1 MILTTNIDKAIKICQ
16 AERKMREYVFRSDY
30 EKRRRKVQQMD
41 FVIDILNQCKKELC
55 SESQQEL
62 FTG

>member
-16 AERKMREYVFRSDY
+16 AERKMRDNVFQMDQ
-30 EKRRRKVQQMD
+30 EKRRREIKKMD
-41 FVIDILNQCKKELC
+41 FVIEILEECKKELS
-55 SESQQEL
+55 SESQQEF

>member
-16 AERKMREYVFRSDY
+16 TERKMRDYVFRGDY

-41 FVIDILNQCKKELC
+41 FVIELLEQCKKELS
-55 SESQQEL
+55 SEAQQEL
-62 FTG
+62 FKG